1 MKRRNTL
8 GLICA
13 AGMVAAMLPGC
24 RGEPQ
29 RVAPGRLQVLVDSLR
44 PQVERVTGLQFK
56 GPIQSAMQTKD
67 QVRSYLLRRFDEE
80 IPPAKL
86 TGIEDA
92 YRLFGLIP
100 DTLDLRGLLLDLYT
114 EQVAGYYDPESNTL
128 FGVEGADPAQ
138 LKLVLAHEL
147 VHALQDQYTNL
158 DSLLSLKGDDD
169 RQSAAQAILEGQANL
184 ASLQLIAPERANDPA
199 FWDTFLDALRQQQST
214 MPVFARSP
222 LVVREDLLF
231 PYVAG
236 AEFMRWW
243 ATSPLKDTVPYGPRM
258 PVSTEQILHPER
270 YLNGDEPDGLRF
282 ADTDSAEYDN
292 VLGELELHVLDAVL
306 KGSEDVVTRTVPGW
320 GGDRFRVYATPNG
333 PALVWYTV
341 WDSPVYAQRFELGL
355 GARMAMRSRQGYRT
369 AMDTLTV
376 DSLPAVR
383 ITVAPAGWT
392 RWGREPGVELR
403 R

>member
-1 MKRRNTL
+1 MKRSTIVL
-8 GLICA
+8 SGGA
-13 AGMVAAMLPGC
+13 ALVVAVLFAC

-29 RVAPGRLQVLVDSLR
+29 RVSPERLRALVDSLR
-44 PQVERVTGLQFK
+44 PQVERVTGLRFK
-56 GPIQSAMQTKD
+56 GPVKSAMETKA
-67 QVRSYLLRRFDEE
+67 QVRAYLLRRFDEE
-80 IPPAKL
+80 IPAAKL
-86 TGIEDA
+86 QGIEDA

-138 LKLVLAHEL
+138 LRLVLAHEL

-158 DSLLSLKGDDD
+158 DSLLSMKGDDD
-169 RQSAAQAILEGQANL
+169 RQAAAQAILEGQANL
-184 ASLQLIAPERANDPA
+184 ASLQLIAPGKADDPA
-199 FWDTFLDALRQQQST
+199 FWDNFLDALRQQQST

-231 PYVAG
+231 PYVSG

-243 ATSPLKDTVPYGPRM
+243 ATSPLRDTVPYGPRM

-270 YLNGDEPDGLRF
+270 YLRGDEPDALRF
-282 ADTDSAEYDN
+282 TGADSAEYEN

-306 KGSEDVVTRTVPGW
+306 KGSDQVVTSTIPGW
-320 GGDRFRVYATPNG
+320 GGDRFRVYATADG

-341 WDSPVYAQRFELGL
+341 WDSPAYAQRFELGL
-355 GARMAMRSRQGYRT
+355 GARMAMRTRKGYRT
-369 AMDTLTV
+369 VMDTLTV
-376 DSLPAVR
+376 DSLPGVR
-383 ITVAPAGWT
+383 LTVAPAGWDG
-392 RWGREPGVELR
+392 WGSEPGVGLR

>member
-1 MKRRNTL
+1 MIVRAVVFL
-8 GLICA
+8 LIGTVLFA
-13 AGMVAAMLPGC
+13 C

-29 RVAPGRLQVLVDSLR
+29 RVAPDRLQALVDSLR
-44 PQVERVTGLQFK
+44 PQVERVTGLRFR
-56 GPIQSAMQTKD
+56 GPVRSAMETRE
-67 QVRSYLLRRFDEE
+67 QVRAYLLRRFDEE
-80 IPPAKL
+80 IPPARL
-86 TGIEDA
+86 RGIEDA

-114 EQVAGYYDPESNTL
+114 EQVAGYYDPGSNTL
-128 FGVEGADPAQ
+128 YGVEGADPAQ

-184 ASLQLIAPERANDPA
+184 ASLQLIAPDRASDPA
-199 FWDTFLDALRQQQST
+199 FWETFLDALRQQQSS

-243 ATSPLKDTVPYGPRM
+243 AGSPLKDTVPYGPRM
-258 PVSTEQILHPER
+258 PVSTEQILHPDR
-270 YLNGDEPDGLRF
+270 YLHGDAPVALRF
-282 ADTDSAEYDN
+282 AGSDTAEYES

-306 KGSEDVVTRTVPGW
+306 RGSENVVTRTVPGW
-320 GGDRFRVYATPNG
+320 GGDRFRVYATPGG

-341 WDSPVYAQRFELGL
+341 WDSPAYAGRFELSL
-355 GARMAMRSRQGYRT
+355 GARMAMRSRPGYRT
-369 AMDTLTV
+369 VMDTVSV
-376 DSLPAVR
+376 DSLPGVR
-383 ITVAPAGWT
+383 ITVAPAGWG
-392 RWGREPGVELR
+392 RWGSEPGVELR